1 MPCKDKEALLHAYLD
16 GELDLR
22 GSLEFEEHLKE
33 CTECKEELQ
42 TQQNLRKALQ
52 GAEAYQRAPGRL
64 EARVRK
70 ALPQTNAPVTAVRG
84 RMRTVEWLALAAA
97 ITVAVFL
104 GLRIA
109 ATRIHGGDDLVAH
122 EVVASHVR
130 SLQPGH
136 LMDVVSTDQHTVK
149 PWFNGRVD
157 FAPTVNDFSAQGF
170 PLTGGRLD
178 SIEGRSVAA
187 LVYQRRKH
195 VINVLIWPDE
205 TKTESAA
212 RAEEDDG
219 FHLVHW
225 RNGGMNYWMISDVD
239 PADLRELAGLMK
251 PQS

>member
-1 MPCKDKEALLHAYLD
+1 VPCKDKEVLLHAYLD

-22 GSLEFEEHLKE
+22 SSLEFEEHLKT
-33 CTECKEELQ
+33 CAECKEELQ

-52 GAEAYQRAPGRL
+52 GAEAYHRAPGGL

-70 ALPQTNAPVTAVRG
+70 ALPQSSARVVALRG

-97 ITVAVFL
+97 IAIAVFL
-104 GLRIA
+104 GMRIA
-109 ATRIHGGDDLVAH
+109 TTRMHGADDLVAQ

-136 LMDVVSTDQHTVK
+136 LMDVASTDQHTVK
-149 PWFNGRVD
+149 PWFNGRID

-205 TKTESAA
+205 SKTESAA
-212 RAEEDDG
+212 RTEESNG

-225 RNGGMNYWMISDVD
+225 QSGGMNYWMISDID
-239 PADLRELAGLMK
+239 AADLRELAGLLGH
-251 PQS
+251 